1 MKLILKM
8 VFPMFLSTAI
18 NFILS
23 FIDTMIVGHLGIQEL
38 GATAAGSSLY
48 SIYVQVVGALIIG
61 FQVMGAQEIVK
72 KGKNRLT
79 DYFQTTLFLMYI
91 ISIIFI
97 FISLIFSKQLLWM
110 FSTPSIIAGAQTYF
124 FARLPALL
132 ILPLSIC
139 IKTEYDIQK
148 KTKIGLYYTI
158 VVVLTDIILD
168 VVLIYI
174 VHLGVFGAGLSDTL
188 AMFIGLIFLLMRN
201 NQDGIVKFQ
210 HFIKLKKI
218 ERKLISELNELN
230 LPEVVNMLLDYL
242 GTSVLFII
250 ISRIS
255 VLDIAAGRISSIYI
269 KIIFS
274 LAINIGTVVQI
285 LLVRNALEM
294 QSKKY
299 IMNAF
304 KLSAIILVPFTVVA
318 IVVPQLFII
327 PFTNNISLIKL
338 FNSPMRLLWFVLLL
352 VPAITI
358 MTGILRSKKRNKENM
373 YVNVFSTWLLQVP
386 AAFIFCIILKIGIW
400 RFVLSYLCYFL
411 GRIVGN
417 LFFLI
422 KESRGRTNEVLE

>member
-1 MKLILKM
+1 
-8 VFPMFLSTAI
+8 
-18 NFILS
+18 
-23 FIDTMIVGHLGIQEL
+23 
-38 GATAAGSSLY
+38 
-48 SIYVQVVGALIIG
+48 
-61 FQVMGAQEIVK
+61 
-72 KGKNRLT
+72 
-79 DYFQTTLFLMYI
+79 
-91 ISIIFI
+91 
-97 FISLIFSKQLLWM
+97 
-110 FSTPSIIAGAQTYF
+110 
-124 FARLPALL
+124 
-132 ILPLSIC
+132 
-139 IKTEYDIQK
+139 
-148 KTKIGLYYTI
+148 
-158 VVVLTDIILD
+158 
-168 VVLIYI
+168 
-174 VHLGVFGAGLSDTL
+174 
-188 AMFIGLIFLLMRN
+188 
-201 NQDGIVKFQ
+201 
-210 HFIKLKKI
+210 
-218 ERKLISELNELN
+218 
-230 LPEVVNMLLDYL
+230 MLLDYL

-400 RFVLSYLCYFL
+400 GFVLSYLCYFL

>member
-1 MKLILKM
+1 M
-8 VFPMFLSTAI
+8 
-18 NFILS
+18 
-23 FIDTMIVGHLGIQEL
+23 
-38 GATAAGSSLY
+38 
-48 SIYVQVVGALIIG
+48 
-61 FQVMGAQEIVK
+61 
-72 KGKNRLT
+72 
-79 DYFQTTLFLMYI
+79 
-91 ISIIFI
+91 
-97 FISLIFSKQLLWM
+97 
-110 FSTPSIIAGAQTYF
+110 
-124 FARLPALL
+124 
-132 ILPLSIC
+132 
-139 IKTEYDIQK
+139 
-148 KTKIGLYYTI
+148 
-158 VVVLTDIILD
+158 D

-230 LPEVVNMLLDYL
+230 LPEAVNMLLDYL

-304 KLSAIILVPFTVVA
+304 KLSAIILVPYTVVA

-400 RFVLSYLCYFL
+400 GFVLSYLCYFL